1 MGNFFA
7 KAATKVTDFAQYC
20 WTGVWREPHN
30 TMKIR
35 VIKTIS
41 LAVRSFMDRGLQTQ
55 SASLTYSTVLAIVPA
70 LALLF
75 AIGRGFGFQDL
86 LESSLLSS
94 FPAQRQAIQTGLK
107 FVDSYLKEA
116 SSGIFVGVGILMLL
130 WTLVSL
136 LSTIEQAFNTVWDIK
151 KDRNIYQK
159 ITDYIAICLL
169 VPVLMICSSGVSIFM
184 STIVQNNVQL
194 AFPSPVI
201 NVALEASPVILAWMA
216 FSLSYFLIPNT
227 KVQFKYAAIAGLLC
241 AIAFQVLQLLFV
253 NGQIYVSKYNAIYG
267 SFSFLPLLLVWL
279 QLSWLVLLL
288 GCVLTY
294 AMQNVFA
301 FNFLGDVAK
310 VSMGY
315 KRKVALVIVA
325 AIFKRY
331 KEKEAAPTRNEL
343 STIYGIPMR
352 IVGDLTFDMHD
363 RGLIYNVILPHEQVG
378 FAPAVDYETLS
389 VGQLFRQL
397 DMLGDSDF
405 IPLFS
410 EIYPQIDKKVNE
422 LNAKSFDDAD
432 SLLVKDIELPDPDV
446 IYRILKGEEK
456 E

>member
-55 SASLTYSTVLAIVPA
+55 SAS
-70 LALLF
+70 LLF

-194 AFPSPVI
+194 AFLSPVI

-241 AIAFQVLQLLFV
+241 AIGAAASLCQRPDLCLQIQCHLRLLLF
-253 NGQIYVSKYNAIYG
+253 
-267 SFSFLPLLLVWL
+267 P
-279 QLSWLVLLL
+279 
-288 GCVLTY
+288 
-294 AMQNVFA
+294 
-301 FNFLGDVAK
+301 
-310 VSMGY
+310 
-315 KRKVALVIVA
+315 
-325 AIFKRY
+325 
-331 KEKEAAPTRNEL
+331 
-343 STIYGIPMR
+343 
-352 IVGDLTFDMHD
+352 
-363 RGLIYNVILPHEQVG
+363 
-378 FAPAVDYETLS
+378 APAACMAAALLAGAAARLRADL
-389 VGQLFRQL
+389 R
-397 DMLGDSDF
+397 
-405 IPLFS
+405 
-410 EIYPQIDKKVNE
+410 
-422 LNAKSFDDAD
+422 DAEC
-432 SLLVKDIELPDPDV
+432 I
-446 IYRILKGEEK
+446 RIQFPWRCR
-456 E
+456 